1 MVIFNKLSIDINNI
15 NKKRKNAKFYNKN
28 LINQKVSN
36 LNIKK
41 KANIE
46 LLVSVFWLA
55 FYILNIILLAR
66 SVLYPKPGKIL
77 GVAVYAAGLIVPVIC
92 FICVWILRKQKR
104 VIVRAVFSTIAII
117 VACAV
122 MTTFTY
128 LFVWMTGFWRDTKV
142 YMSPIKSSTQ
152 SFDHYLI
159 FDEEVA
165 EWDQSRTGIFPDKV
179 PENTDDFNYYYSYKP
194 GMFST
199 VCLIRVE
206 WTPGV
211 DTFESEKRRIDS
223 LEEMSFQENGTHRLY
238 YDSNYSPQKNAPILW
253 KQPTCY
259 VDFNIE
265 NRRIVY
271 TLSCAYGEDN

>member
-1 MVIFNKLSIDINNI
+1 MD
-15 NKKRKNAKFYNKN
+15 NKKYTKN
-28 LINQKVSN
+28 LINKRVRD

-46 LLVSVFWLA
+46 LLACVFWLV
-55 FYILNIILLAR
+55 FYILNIFLLAR
-66 SVLYPKPGKIL
+66 SVLYPKPAKFL

-104 VIVRAVFSTIAII
+104 VIIRAVFSTVAII

-122 MTTFTY
+122 MMTFI
-128 LFVWMTGFWRDTKV
+128 WMTGFGRDMKV
-142 YMSPIKSSTQ
+142 YMAPIKSSTS
-152 SFDHYLI
+152 SFEHYLI

-165 EWDQSRTGIFPDKV
+165 EWEQSRTGIFPDKA

-194 GMFST
+194 TMFAT

-206 WTPGV
+206 WTPDV

-223 LEEMSFQENGTHRLY
+223 LEGMSFQKNSTHWLY
-238 YDSNYSPQKNAPILW
+238 YDSNYSPKKNAPIIR
-253 KQPTCY
+253 KYPTCY
-259 VDFNIE
+259 VDFNTE

-271 TLSCAYGEDN
+271 TLSSA